1 MARGL
6 GGQTRE
12 MAVMMLMFGSINEFR
27 TRRMSKLKTPSLLS
41 FDDEKKIVAK
51 LPSGEILVRGKRLT
65 ITDTNGRERV
75 IKASYGIARTMQ
87 LRHVAALKHPYLSTT
102 YTSVTVP
109 RSRYRLR
116 TSRLSEGE
124 MLAMLMR
131 NCPENTRDDVI
142 SGGLPLT
149 FTRYFSCSGSV

>member
-65 ITDTNGRERV
+65 ITDINGCERV
-75 IKASYGIARTMQ
+75 IKASYGIARTM
-87 LRHVAALKHPYLSTT
+87 
-102 YTSVTVP
+102 
-109 RSRYRLR
+109 
-116 TSRLSEGE
+116 
-124 MLAMLMR
+124 
-131 NCPENTRDDVI
+131 
-142 SGGLPLT
+142 
-149 FTRYFSCSGSV
+149 